1 MMYAKIE
8 KLEKEIEQEQWN
20 VAYDTREYTTEYIVD
35 KYSKGVDKDE
45 NEFFVPDYQREFVWD
60 KGTTI

>member
-1 MMYAKIE
+1 MQ
-8 KLEKEIEQEQWN
+8 KLKNLKKKLSKSNEMLLM
-20 VAYDTREYTTEYIVD
+20 TRDNTLLNYIVD